1 MAGASK
7 EYIKSLIPDNLP
19 DGRKIL
25 EEGRKIGPTIKAGRS
40 RLVRE
45 SEFDNYVDLW
55 IDCIKKGELYWA
67 TNVGLSTVEE
77 EKEGIAEL
85 QRWAKK
91 NNIKY
96 HSTLSIPST
105 LVAIP
110 KELRRYDSKN
120 TSYVLETLED
130 YVALEDVE
138 GMEVM
143 QIDQTLGVPNS
154 WETSINDI
162 IAGSFQCG
170 CFSQLL
176 WNQPGCDDHVKYVTD
191 MLRAIGVTSTKRDEG
206 FGISGY
212 SDDTYP
218 SYCADAVAYVG
229 YALFEH
235 YIVTTLCGARFT
247 IAYGGLVS
255 DVRIRA
261 ALLKAFYDLLY
272 TEEQP
277 PVLFVQASTTRF
289 WDHDLEAN
297 YGMAAQEM
305 LMAVLAERRYKTGA
319 VILPVP
325 ITEKVHVPT
334 IEVIKGMLG
343 ACARLEENIEQWED
357 VIDFTLIDE
366 MAETLK
372 TEGTKFFKNMLSVLS
387 GAGLDIEDPLQML
400 MFIKNFNPGLFEE
413 TFHPAM
419 KETGKLKTC
428 FHTDMGHLT
437 QNMINEEAEKIDK
450 AGYAGTL
457 KGKKILLASADAHV
471 YGLRYV
477 KNILQR
483 SGAEVIDAGVDAS
496 IPYILDTA
504 DEEGIKCIG
513 VSTHNGQALGIAE
526 QLLEEAGKRNKE
538 YVLFMGGVLNTILPG
553 HTEPSDVKKI
563 INEKG
568 LFAENDLLKTVG
580 MLQVN

>member
-25 EEGRKIGPTIKAGRS
+25 EEGRKIGSTVKAGRS

-45 SEFDNYVDLW
+45 SKFNNYNELW
-55 IDCIKKGELYWA
+55 KDCIEKGELYWS
-67 TNVGLSTVEE
+67 TLVGLSTIEE
-77 EKEGIAEL
+77 EKEGIVEL

-91 NNIKY
+91 NHIKY
-96 HSTLSIPST
+96 HSSLSIPST

-110 KELRRYDSKN
+110 KELRKYDAKN

-143 QIDQTLGVPNS
+143 QIDHSLGVPNS
-154 WETSINDI
+154 WETTINNI
-162 IAGSFQCG
+162 AAGSSQCG

-191 MLRAIGVTSTKRDEG
+191 MLKAIGVVSTKWNEG
-206 FGISGY
+206 FAISGY

-218 SYCADAVAYVG
+218 SYCTDAIAYVG

-235 YIVTTLCGARFT
+235 YIVTILCGARFT

-255 DVRIRA
+255 DVRIRS

-277 PVLFVQASTTRF
+277 PILFVQASTTRY

-297 YGMAAQEM
+297 YGMVAQEM

-319 VILPVP
+319 KIIPIP
-325 ITEKVHVPT
+325 ITERVHVPT
-334 IEVIKGMLG
+334 IDTIKGIIS

-357 VIDFTLIDE
+357 VIDFKLIDE

-372 TEGTKFFKNMLSVLS
+372 TEGTKFFKNILSILS
-387 GAGLDIEDPLQML
+387 DAGLDIEDPLQML
-400 MFIKNFNPGLFEE
+400 MFIKNFNAGLFEE
-413 TFHPAM
+413 TFHPSM
-419 KETGKLKTC
+419 KEIGKLKTYY
-428 FHTDMGHLT
+428 HTDMGHLT
-437 QNMINEEAEKIDK
+437 QKMIDEGTEKLEI
-450 AGYAGTL
+450 AGYTGTL
-457 KGKKILLASADAHV
+457 KGKNVLLASVDAHA
-471 YGLRYV
+471 YGLRYI

-496 IPYILDTA
+496 VPYILDTA
-504 DEEGIKCIG
+504 DEEGIKYIG
-513 VSTHNGQALGIAE
+513 VSTHNGQALGIAV

-538 YVLFMGGVLNTILPG
+538 YILFMGGVLNTILPG
-553 HTEPSDVKKI
+553 HTEPSDVKRL

-568 LFAENDLLKTVG
+568 LFAENDLLKTVE
-580 MLQVN
+580 MLRCN